1 MPSGQLQVC
10 IVGAGPRGLSVLE
23 RLCANERSRTH
34 AGHRAL
40 TIHLVDPFR
49 PGPGQVWR
57 SGQSRRLL
65 MNTVA
70 SQVTAFTDDSVEMA
84 GPVEPGPSLYEW
96 AVSAA
101 AAPDTVT
108 PALDEGFRSEAA
120 RLGPDDYPS
129 RAFYGRYLEDV
140 FARVVSGAP
149 PQVTVRVHTALA
161 TALDRPG
168 PNGLHTLTLADGTRL
183 TGLDAVVLAQGHV
196 PARPTARQA
205 ELARTADAHGL
216 TYLLPGNP
224 ADLDLSAVK
233 PGEALLLRGLGLNFF
248 DHMAL
253 LTVGRGGEFVRTGDR
268 LGYLRSGQEPK
279 MYAGSRRGIPY
290 HARGDNEKGAH
301 GRHVP
306 QLLTPRLLAELRV
319 RRAAGERVYFGADLW
334 PLIAREVESVYYA
347 ALLTAEGRADERH
360 RFVKSLLMMDQLDS
374 ADALLDE
381 YGIAVDQRWDWGRI
395 AVPYAGAEFADR
407 AAFRGWLLR
416 YLADDVRAARA
427 GNVSG
432 PVKAALDVLRDL
444 RNEVRLAVDHG
455 GLEGNSYRDE
465 LQGWYT
471 PLNAFASIGPPA
483 SRIEELMALIE
494 AGVVEPVGPGMRV
507 RIDPDGPAFVAESAV
522 VGGEEIRATALIEAR
537 LPDPD
542 LRRTAD
548 PLLEQLLR
556 TSRCRTHRMGTA
568 HGADYE
574 TGGLAVTRRPYRVI
588 DAAGRADPR
597 LFAYGV
603 PTETV
608 HWVTAAGI
616 RPGVN
621 SVTLADSDAIARAVL
636 GCPAAAGADT
646 SSPPTDL
653 TGVMG

>member
-1 MPSGQLQVC
+1 MPSGYLQVC

-23 RLCANERSRTH
+23 RLCANARLHSD
-34 AGHRAL
+34 GRAPM

-57 SGQSRRLL
+57 SSQSRQLL
-65 MNTVA
+65 MNTVS

-96 AVSAA
+96 ARSA
-101 AAPDTVT
+101 P
-108 PALDEGFRSEAA
+108 PLDEDFRSEAD
-120 RLGPDDYPS
+120 RLGPDDYPT
-129 RAFYGRYLEDV
+129 RALYGRYLEHV
-140 FARVVSGAP
+140 FDRVVSGAP
-149 PQVTVRVHTALA
+149 RQVTVQVHSTLA
-161 TALDRPG
+161 V
-168 PNGLHTLTLADGTRL
+168 GLHEEFGPDRTQILTLADGTRL
-183 TGLDAVVLAQGHV
+183 TGLDAIVLAQGHV
-196 PARPTARQA
+196 PARPTERQA

-216 TYLLPGNP
+216 TYLLPANP

-253 LTVGRGGEFVRTGDR
+253 LTVGRGGEFTREDGR
-268 LGYLRSGQEPK
+268 LVYLPSGQEPK

-290 HARGDNEKGAH
+290 HARGDNQKGAH
-301 GRHVP
+301 GRHHP
-306 QLLTPRLLAELRV
+306 RLLTPQLIAELRA
-319 RRAAGERVYFGADLW
+319 RAAAGGHVYFGSDLW
-334 PLIAREVESVYYA
+334 PLIAREVESVYYG
-347 ALLTAEGRADERH
+347 ALLAVQGRGDEQPSFTEAFLTITQNASAE
-360 RFVKSLLMMDQLDS
+360 
-374 ADALLDE
+374 ALLDR
-381 YGIAVDQRWDWGRI
+381 YGISADQRWNWDRI
-395 AVPYAGAEFADR
+395 ALPHGGAEFADR
-407 AAFRGWLLR
+407 EEFRGWLLH
-416 YLADDVRAARA
+416 YLAEDVREARA

-444 RNEVRLAVDHG
+444 RNELRLAVDHG

-471 PLNAFASIGPPA
+471 PLNAFVSIGPPA
-483 SRIEELMALIE
+483 SRIEELMALLE
-494 AGVVEPVGPGMRV
+494 AGVVELVGPGMRV
-507 RIDPDGPAFVAESAV
+507 RIDPDGPAFTAESPS
-522 VGGEEIRATALIEAR
+522 VGGEPVRATALIEAR
-537 LPDPD
+537 LPEPD

-556 TSRCRTHRMGTA
+556 TARCRTHRIAVGQ
-568 HGADYE
+568 GAEYE
-574 TGGLAVTRRPYRVI
+574 TGGLAVTGRPYRVI
-588 DAAGRADPR
+588 DGEGQVHPR

-621 SVTLADSDAIARAVL
+621 SVTLGDSDAIARAILSSV
-636 GCPAAAGADT
+636 PSGAPRRDEQ
-646 SSPPTDL
+646 PHTDL
-653 TGVMG
+653 KGAMI